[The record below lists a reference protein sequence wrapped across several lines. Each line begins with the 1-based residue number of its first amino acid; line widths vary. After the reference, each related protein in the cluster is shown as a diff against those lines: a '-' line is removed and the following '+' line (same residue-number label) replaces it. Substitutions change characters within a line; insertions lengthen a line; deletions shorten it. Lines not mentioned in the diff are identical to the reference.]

1 MAGCSDAINKAT
13 KMIGNANTALISQTT
28 EDAEQQKIK
37 KLRDQYVD
45 QKQCVD
51 NCPENVRIAEKNWY
65 YARPNGKT
73 LYNNIL
79 QQRATKEAKDS
90 VANWKEKMIPK
101 LEAIETTIS
110 YYKSQ
115 YSYKDNVKSVYNS
128 YNDKL
133 TSIQDDI
140 DETQGQKNVNN
151 RLATFYNYN
160 TGIVNTLLYY
170 LKINYWIVF
179 GIIVVLIIWKR
190 QYKDVT
196 MFAFPLLILFFPLFL
211 EKGIHFK
218 IPGFKQYFS
227 IPSIYDRVVQSF
239 KHAKIDNMYLVF
251 FSIIIGVI
259 VLFNYVSTLPF
270 NYE

>member
-1 MAGCSDAINKAT
+1 MSGCSDAIKKAT
-13 KMIGNANTALISQTT
+13 NMFGNVGNAIDVQTAADQ
-28 EDAEQQKIK
+28 DAQNLKSLK
-37 KLRDQYVD
+37 NQYMD

-51 NCPENVRIAEKNWY
+51 NCPINLAIAEKNWY
-65 YARPNGKT
+65 YARPNGKV

-79 QQRATKEAKDS
+79 EQRAKKEAENS
-90 VANWKEKMIPK
+90 VDEWKEQMKPK
-101 LEAIETTIS
+101 LKAITTGIS

-115 YSYKDNVKSVYNS
+115 YSYKTNVKSVYNS

-133 TSIQDDI
+133 TNIQGEI
-140 DETQGQKNVNN
+140 GETQGQKNVND

-160 TGIVNTLLYY
+160 TGIVNSILYY
-170 LKINYWIVF
+170 LKINYWIVLCV
-179 GIIVVLIIWKR
+179 IVILMIWKK

-196 MFAFPLLILFFPLFL
+196 MWAFPILILIFPLFF

-218 IPGFKQYFS
+218 IPVLNKYFV
-227 IPSIYDRVVQSF
+227 IPSIHERVVQSF

-251 FSIIIGVI
+251 FSLIIGI
-259 VLFNYVSTLPF
+259 ILLFNYVSALPF

>member
-13 KMIGNANTALISQTT
+13 KMIGNANTALINQTT

-37 KLRDQYVD
+37 KLRDQYMD

-90 VANWKEKMIPK
+90 VADWKEKMAPK
-101 LEAIETTIS
+101 LEAIETAIS

-160 TGIVNTLLYY
+160 TGIVNTILYY

-179 GIIVVLIIWKR
+179 GIMVALI
-190 QYKDVT
+190 T
-196 MFAFPLLILFFPLFL
+196 
-211 EKGIHFK
+211 
-218 IPGFKQYFS
+218 
-227 IPSIYDRVVQSF
+227 
-239 KHAKIDNMYLVF
+239 
-251 FSIIIGVI
+251 
-259 VLFNYVSTLPF
+259 VSYTHLRAH
-270 NYE
+270 ET